1 MNSKP
6 VLALSLALCGAA
18 WWPLAARAQAAADAP
33 AGAGAAPAPATAAS
47 AAARLLQVEDRVDRK
62 EPNVQH
68 TVIEDGGSRIDELV
82 VRGQV
87 QHVVVTPKVG
97 LTKSYEIIVGG
108 GGRQQLD
115 GTGGATGAIGK
126 RVWNVFAF

>member
-1 MNSKP
+1 MNSKLAP
-6 VLALSLALCGAA
+6 ALCIAVCCGGSALSLGV
-18 WWPLAARAQAAADAP
+18 RAQGVAVAS
-33 AGAGAAPAPATAAS
+33 TAAS
-47 AAARLLQVEDRVDRK
+47 APPAQIAQVEDRVDRN

-68 TVIEDGGSRIDELV
+68 TVTEDGGSRIDELV
-82 VRGQV
+82 VRGEV

-97 LTKSYEIIVGG
+97 FSKSYEFIVGR
-108 GGRQQLD
+108 GGREQID